1 MNFSDIKKKIVLGTA
16 QFGQDYGIAN
26 LSGKPS
32 TREVFDILNVALDNG
47 IRSFDTAPG
56 YGSEIILG
64 QFIAANGL
72 QDEVIVLTKTPS
84 MEGVMDHN
92 KFVRT
97 CLESSLEKLGCPV
110 DVLFF
115 HNSADSELL
124 LKNPKFFES
133 LLQDYPVRCLGTSVY
148 NPEEVERLVSC
159 QFELSF
165 QFPLN
170 VLDRRFEQVKMPM
183 GKRYARSIFLQGLL
197 VSEDGLRPT
206 APEELFNLQKVYH
219 RKLADHHFCPIDF
232 AVSFVACNDVVD
244 FFLLGVDSAKQLK
257 DILNLKLC
265 EHNNIDNFKKIQ
277 LNYAKKWID
286 PRLWN

>member
-1 MNFSDIKKKIVLGTA
+1 MLGTA

-32 TREVFDILNVALDNG
+32 TREVFDILNMALDKG

-64 QFIAANGL
+64 EFIAANGL
-72 QDEVIVLTKTPS
+72 QDEVIVMTKIPS
-84 MEGVMDHN
+84 LEGVMDHD

-110 DVLFF
+110 DVLFL

-124 LKNPKFFES
+124 LKNTKFFEN

-148 NPEEVERLVSC
+148 NPEEVDRLASC

-165 QFPLN
+165 EFPLN
-170 VLDRRFEQVKMPM
+170 VLDRRFEQVIMPK
-183 GKRYARSIFLQGLL
+183 GKRYARSVFLQGLL
-197 VSEDGLRPT
+197 ASSNVLRPK
-206 APEELFNLQKVYH
+206 APKGLLNLQKKYH
-219 RKLADHHFCPIDF
+219 SKLDEYH
-232 AVSFVACNDVVD
+232 
-244 FFLLGVDSAKQLK
+244 FLLKYSQWRWPSARM
-257 DILNLKLC
+257 
-265 EHNNIDNFKKIQ
+265 EF
-277 LNYAKKWID
+277 
-286 PRLWN
+286 

>member
-1 MNFSDIKKKIVLGTA
+1 MLNITEKIVLGTA
-16 QFGQDYGIAN
+16 QFGMDYGIAN
-26 LSGKPS
+26 IRGKP
-32 TREVFDILNVALDNG
+32 TKKRAFGILDFAWEKE
-47 IRSFDTAPG
+47 IRRFDTAPG
-56 YGSEIILG
+56 YGSEALLG
-64 QFIAANGL
+64 EFIMTNSL
-72 QDEVIVLTKTPS
+72 QDEAIVLTKIPS
-84 MEGVMDHN
+84 LEGVSDYE

-124 LKNPKFFES
+124 LKNPKFFEN

-170 VLDRRFEQVKMPM
+170 VLDRRFKQVKMPM

-197 VSEDGLRPT
+197 VSASGLRT
-206 APEELFNLQKVYH
+206 DAPVGLLDLQKVYH
-219 RKLADHHFCPIDF
+219 SKLAVRNLCPVDF
-232 AVSFVACNDVVD
+232 AVSFVVYSNAVD
-244 FFLLGVDSAKQLK
+244 YFLIGVDTAKQLK
-257 DILNLKLC
+257 DILNMKLC

>member
-64 QFIAANGL
+64 EFIAANGL

-84 MEGVMDHN
+84 LEGVMDHD

-110 DVLFF
+110 DVLFL

-124 LKNPKFFES
+124 LKNTKFFEN

-148 NPEEVERLVSC
+148 NPEEVERLASC

-165 QFPLN
+165 QFPFN
-170 VLDRRFEQVKMPM
+170 VLDRRFEKVSMPI
-183 GKRYARSIFLQGLL
+183 GKRYARSVFLQGLL
-197 VSEDGLRPT
+197 VSEKRLRMNSPL
-206 APEELFNLQKVYH
+206 ELMELQKKYH
-219 RKLADHHFCPIDF
+219 RKLADNHLCQIDF
-232 AVSFVACNDVVD
+232 AFSFVACSQKVD
-244 FFLLGVDSAKQLK
+244 YFLIGVDTAKQLRE
-257 DILNLKLC
+257 IMNLKIY
-265 EHNNIDNFKKIQ
+265 ENTEMFSFAKIQ
-277 LNYAKKWID
+277 QEYEKWID
-286 PRLWN
+286 PRVWN

>member
-1 MNFSDIKKKIVLGTA
+1 MNFSDIKKKMVLGTA

-32 TREVFDILNVALDNG
+32 TREVFDILNMALDKG

-64 QFIAANGL
+64 EFIAANGL

-84 MEGVMDHN
+84 LEGVMDHD

-110 DVLFF
+110 DVLFL

-124 LKNPKFFES
+124 LKNTKFFEN

-148 NPEEVERLVSC
+148 NPEEVERLASC

-165 QFPLN
+165 QFPFN
-170 VLDRRFEQVKMPM
+170 VLDRRFEKVSMPM
-183 GKRYARSIFLQGLL
+183 GKRYARSVFLQGLL
-197 VSEDGLRPT
+197 VSENRLRMDSPV
-206 APEELFNLQKVYH
+206 ELMELQKKYH
-219 RKLADHHFCPIDF
+219 NKLAHHHLCQINF
-232 AVSFVACNDVVD
+232 AISFVACSDNIDY
-244 FFLLGVDSAKQLK
+244 FLIGVDTAKQLQE
-257 DILNLKLC
+257 ILNLKIY
-265 EHNNIDNFKKIQ
+265 EHTEMFSFGKIQ
-277 LNYAKKWID
+277 QEYEKWID
-286 PRLWN
+286 PRVWN